1 MGKNRR
7 RWTVMIAAAV
17 VIILVIGFGIMFR
30 QMADGLKEL
39 ADMPVKDMDLSEVKD
54 GTYAGSFGVFPVMAE
69 VEVAVA
75 DHMIESIKILR
86 HRNGQGKAAEAI
98 IYDVIK
104 EQDLDVETVTGATYS
119 SMVILKAIENALDK
133 AD

>member
-1 MGKNRR
+1 MVKNKRR
-7 RWTVMIAAAV
+7 RVVIIAAAV
-17 VIILVIGFGIMFR
+17 VIVLVTGLGIVYG
-30 QMADGLKEL
+30 QIESGLREL
-39 ADMPVKDMDLSEVKD
+39 ADMPIIDIDLSEIRD
-54 GTYAGSFGVFPVMAE
+54 GTYTGSFSVFPVMAE
-69 VEVAVA
+69 VEVITA
-75 DHMIESIKILR
+75 DHKIESIKILR